1 MRRSLFIAF
10 IILMLDAMGVGIILP
25 VLPGLLEALGGTS
38 ISGAATIGGLL
49 LAAYG
54 LMQFL
59 LGPLIGNLSDRFG
72 RRLVLLISL
81 VFLTLDYVLM
91 AVSPNLFWLFL
102 GRILAGAAGA
112 SYSVCLAV
120 AADLSRETT
129 RARNIGLVSAGF
141 GVGFVLGPALGGL
154 LADFGLR
161 APFWGAAL
169 LMAAALLLCLLGFK
183 ETLPPALRRRFEL
196 RRADPLRVFVCM
208 ARFKAVRGF
217 LLAFF
222 LFEMSEFVYPSV
234 WAYFTSLRFDWS
246 PRDIGLSLAFYGAV
260 LAMVQGLLVQPFI
273 RRYGET
279 RTVYIGL
286 IATASGT
293 AAVGLA
299 LTSWQVYALSTIT
312 ALGGL
317 VHATL
322 MGMASNRVSASEQ
335 GELQGVFA
343 ALLALVS
350 LCAPLLYT
358 QTFSLFVERLDREA
372 LSGAPFLL
380 SGLIVILALLPLRWG
395 LRTA

>member
-1 MRRSLFIAF
+1 
-10 IILMLDAMGVGIILP
+10 
-25 VLPGLLEALGGTS
+25 
-38 ISGAATIGGLL
+38 
-49 LAAYG
+49 
-54 LMQFL
+54 
-59 LGPLIGNLSDRFG
+59 
-72 RRLVLLISL
+72 
-81 VFLTLDYVLM
+81 
-91 AVSPNLFWLFL
+91 
-102 GRILAGAAGA
+102 
-112 SYSVCLAV
+112 
-120 AADLSRETT
+120 
-129 RARNIGLVSAGF
+129 
-141 GVGFVLGPALGGL
+141 
-154 LADFGLR
+154 
-161 APFWGAAL
+161 
-169 LMAAALLLCLLGFK
+169 
-183 ETLPPALRRRFEL
+183 
-196 RRADPLRVFVCM
+196 M

-222 LFEMSEFVYPSV
+222 LFEMSEFVYPSI
-234 WAYFTSLRFDWS
+234 WTYFTSLRFDWS
-246 PRDIGLSLAFYGAV
+246 ARDIGLSIAFYGAV

-380 SGLIVILALLPLRWG
+380 AGLIVILALLPLRWG